1 MANWVNVENNEV
13 VGQYDELPHNW
24 KNISGLN
31 LANGDL
37 PFLKS
42 IGWYYVTKQHESY
55 DESTHYI
62 SGYNYEIRE
71 NDVLETVVL
80 TEKEPEV
87 VEEFSLLKSRFIEQ
101 LRKERNI
108 LLINSDWTQLTDVN
122 CKLDE
127 FTKVKWMN
135 YRQNLRDIVQVYLED
150 ETTDINQVNWPAF

>member
-1 MANWVNVENNEV
+1 MRC
-13 VGQYDELPHNW
+13 LL
-24 KNISGLN
+24 I
-31 LANGDL
+31 
-37 PFLKS
+37 
-42 IGWYYVTKQHESY
+42 QHESY

-150 ETTDINQVNWPAF
+150 ETTDINQVNWPVF